1 MHERACS
8 IELIA
13 ETVRKYDGVKRKLAI
28 GGLVRDL
35 KISADHVIAS
45 FGEDAAVIGDTGRD
59 DVLLLAADGIWSRLM
74 EVDPYWAGYCS
85 ILVNIHD
92 IAAMGGRPI
101 ALVDILS
108 MRNCEIGKLVT
119 KGMYDASNQFGVPVV
134 GGHMHPDADVDSIG
148 VAVLGTAQRDGVIYS
163 STAQNGDLI
172 IAAYDLQGRVHPSS
186 RLNWDSVTMKTAA
199 VLRAQIAIMQEL
211 GERKLVTAGKDVSNP
226 GLLGTLAM
234 LLEVSRV
241 GAVVDVDLIPCPPL
255 AEHGITLEQWVI
267 MYPGMAFIV
276 TARRE
281 CVDEV
286 LSRFSSVSMDA
297 VVIGEVNTSR
307 TLEIRCGDSSA
318 QLFDFAHDDVT
329 GIGR

>member
-1 MHERACS
+1 MPESACS
-8 IELIA
+8 IESIA
-13 ETVRKYDGVKRKLAI
+13 EAVRKYDGVKRKLVI
-28 GGLVRDL
+28 GSLVRDL
-35 KISADHVIAS
+35 NIPAEHVIAS
-45 FGEDAAVIGDTGRD
+45 FGEDAAVIADTGRD
-59 DVLLLAADGIWSRLM
+59 DVLLLATDGIWSRLM

-108 MRNCEIGKLVT
+108 MRNCEIGRFVT
-119 KGMYDASNQFGVPVV
+119 KGMHDASNQFGVPVV
-134 GGHMHPDADVDSIG
+134 GGHVHPDADVDSIG

-186 RLNWDSVTMKTAA
+186 RLNWDSVTMKDAT
-199 VLRAQIAIMQEL
+199 VLRAQIAVMQEL

-234 LLEVSRV
+234 LLEVSCV
-241 GAVVDVDLIPCPPL
+241 GAVVDVDLIPCPPF
-255 AEHGITLEQWVI
+255 AEHGITLDHWVM
-267 MYPGMAFIV
+267 MYPGMGFIL
-276 TARRE
+276 TARSE
-281 CVDEV
+281 CADEV
-286 LSRFSSVSMDA
+286 LSCFSSVSMDA
-297 VVIGEVNTSR
+297 VVIGEVNSSR
-307 TLEIRCGDSSA
+307 TLEIRRGNSFA
-318 QLFDFAHDDVT
+318 QIFDFVHDDVT

>member
-1 MHERACS
+1 MRESACS
-8 IELIA
+8 IESIA
-13 ETVRKYDGVKRKLAI
+13 EAVRKYDGVKRKLAI
-28 GGLVRDL
+28 GSLVREL

-45 FGEDAAVIGDTGRD
+45 FGEDAAVIADTGD

-108 MRNCEIGKLVT
+108 MRDSEIGKLVT
-119 KGMYDASNQFGVPVV
+119 KGMYDASKQFGVPVV
-134 GGHMHPDADVDSIG
+134 GGHVHPDADVDSIG
-148 VAVLGTAQRDGVIYS
+148 VAVLGRAKRDSVIYS
-163 STAQNGDLI
+163 STAEKGDVI
-172 IAAYDLQGRVHPSS
+172 IAAYDLRGRVHPSS
-186 RLNWDSVTMKTAA
+186 RLNWDSVTMKDAA

-226 GLLGTLAM
+226 GLLGTLGM
-234 LLEVSRV
+234 LLEVSRM
-241 GAVVDVDLIPCPPL
+241 GAVVDVELIPCPSL
-255 AEHGITLEQWVI
+255 AEHGLTLAQWVM
-267 MYPGMAFIV
+267 MYPGMGFIM

-281 CVDEV
+281 CAEEV
-286 LSRFSSVSMDA
+286 LSCFSSVSMDA
-297 VVIGEVNTSR
+297 AVIGEVNASQ

-318 QLFDFAHDDVT
+318 QIFDFAHDDVT